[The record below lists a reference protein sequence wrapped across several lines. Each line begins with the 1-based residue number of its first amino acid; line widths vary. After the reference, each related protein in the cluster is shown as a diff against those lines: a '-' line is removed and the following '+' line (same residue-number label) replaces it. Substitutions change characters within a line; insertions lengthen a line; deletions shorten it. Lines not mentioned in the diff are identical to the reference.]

1 MIKEFKK
8 HLSLIFKKIFKRIFE
23 EKIHKELTLKAK
35 ILSFKNKSLKSI
47 KDLSEVEFQ
56 VYSQWGEDGIIDW
69 LINKFPEISK
79 SFLEIGTENYKESNT
94 RFLLSNNNW
103 NGFLIE
109 ADKAAVKDIKSQR
122 IFWKHNLRVENEFI
136 TKDNI
141 NAIVKKINVPKKL
154 GLLSL
159 DIDGVDYWILN
170 NLSFL
175 EPSIVVCEYNSLF
188 GQKKSVTVPYKKNF
202 IRSEEHYSNLFY
214 GASIKAF
221 IDMMKKKNYFLIG
234 TNSAGNN
241 AFFIEKKL
249 WNKARKLII
258 EKKVFVS
265 KFRESRNAKGKLN
278 FLDKK
283 KCLEVIKNKHM
294 IDLKDNR
301 KKRIHELKLFN

>member
-8 HLSLIFKKIFKRIFE
+8 YLSLIFKRIFE

-141 NAIVKKINVPKKL
+141 NEIVKKINVPKKL

-202 IRSEEHYSNLFY
+202 IRSEEHYSNLYY

-294 IDLKDNR
+294 IDLKDNK
-301 KKRIHELKLFN
+301 KKRIHELKVFN

>member
-8 HLSLIFKKIFKRIFE
+8 YLSLIFKRIFE

-141 NAIVKKINVPKKL
+141 NEIVKKINVPKKL

-202 IRSEEHYSNLFY
+202 IRSEEHYSNLYY